1 GAVMEQQ
8 AALIRELIGV
18 LAGRSTLA
26 PEAGDRRFQ
35 DSTWSTSPVY
45 RAWMQGY
52 LAWRRSLHG
61 LVDTLAL
68 PPTDVARAHFVVGL
82 VTEALAPTNSLL
94 GNPAALKKVLETGGA
109 SLGRGLVNLIRDA
122 TTNGGMPAQ
131 VDKSAFEVGKNL
143 AVSPGAV

>member
-1 GAVMEQQ
+1 MASTSPNQSAERERFAEHVVGALLGPNPFVSFTGRDVARVIEWLGEHVIAQPGAVMEQQ

-68 PPTDVARAHFVVGL
+68 PP
-82 VTEALAPTNSLL
+82 
-94 GNPAALKKVLETGGA
+94 
-109 SLGRGLVNLIRDA
+109 
-122 TTNGGMPAQ
+122 
-131 VDKSAFEVGKNL
+131 
-143 AVSPGAV
+143 